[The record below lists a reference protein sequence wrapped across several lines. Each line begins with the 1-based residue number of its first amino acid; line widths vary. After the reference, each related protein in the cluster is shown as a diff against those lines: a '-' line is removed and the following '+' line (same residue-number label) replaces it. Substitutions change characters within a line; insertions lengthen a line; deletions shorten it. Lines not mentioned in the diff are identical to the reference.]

1 MMIGSAIGIVEL
13 SGISKGYQV
22 LDAMMK
28 SSNVHKLIAR
38 TICSGKY
45 FITVSGSVSDV
56 DHAISVA
63 VEHGKYAIIN
73 ARTIPN
79 IDPQVFPAIAGVT
92 VLDKS
97 GGNKSIGALLIIET
111 YSVVTAITA
120 ADMIVKEANVNL
132 LRVHVAMAVGGKG
145 FVVATGDISDLE
157 AALDA
162 TKYYFKVDGMLVDTA
177 IIKNPHKDM
186 LKELL

>member
-1 MMIGSAIGIVEL
+1 MIGSAIGIVEL

-22 LDAMMK
+22 LDAMLK

-56 DHAISVA
+56 ENAISVA
-63 VEHGKYAIIN
+63 IEQGRHAIIN
-73 ARTIPN
+73 AKTIPN
-79 IDPQVFPAIAGVT
+79 IDPQVFPAIAGAT
-92 VLDKS
+92 TLDS
-97 GGNKSIGALLIIET
+97 SGNKKNIGALLIIET
-111 YSVVTAITA
+111 YSVVSAIVA
-120 ADMIVKEANVNL
+120 ADKIVKEANVEL

-145 FVVATGDISDLE
+145 FVVASGDISDLE
-157 AALDA
+157 AAMDA
-162 TKYYFKVDGMLVDTA
+162 TAYYFKVDGMLVDFS

-186 LKELL
+186 LKELI